1 MLLDQYANRIES
13 ALQSIRTRQ
22 REKIMEAAR
31 MVKEV
36 LASDGL
42 IYVFGCGHSHILS
55 EETFYRAGG
64 LACVAPVFCEP

>member
-13 ALQSIRTRQ
+13 ALQFIRTRQ

-36 LASDGL
+36 LANDGL
-42 IYVFGCGHSHILS
+42 IYVFG
-55 EETFYRAGG
+55 
-64 LACVAPVFCEP
+64 